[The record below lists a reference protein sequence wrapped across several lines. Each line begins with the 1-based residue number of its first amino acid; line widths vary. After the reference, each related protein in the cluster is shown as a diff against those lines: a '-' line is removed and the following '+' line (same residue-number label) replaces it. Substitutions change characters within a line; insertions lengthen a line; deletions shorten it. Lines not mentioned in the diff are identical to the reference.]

1 MCVASSTKAREKALI
16 SRRPRSKTASRR
28 HRRRSFHCLCRSRCA
43 IDQADL
49 QFASSRFADQS
60 TPLPPPPSLHPNA
73 LRLLEDGDAGRRCF
87 GGSDA
92 RRRRR
97 RRFPPGGGSPVVGGR
112 RRRRRPRCASSSKF
126 TPPKERGVTHGTK
139 RSLLD
144 GTRERER
151 ERVPPWRSIYGN
163 DAGGGG
169 ASSQSVSKSS
179 RVPEKE
185 RQRRM

>member
-60 TPLPPPPSLHPNA
+60 TPLPPPFAPPECPPATRRRRRWASLFWRVRCAATAAASLSTWRWFTCCRWASASASAEVRLVVQVYSAKGTRRDTRNEA
-73 LRLLEDGDAGRRCF
+73 LASGWNERERERESPAVAIYLRK
-87 GGSDA
+87 

-97 RRFPPGGGSPVVGGR
+97 RR
-112 RRRRRPRCASSSKF
+112 
-126 TPPKERGVTHGTK
+126 
-139 RSLLD
+139 L
-144 GTRERER
+144 
-151 ERVPPWRSIYGN
+151 
-163 DAGGGG
+163 
-169 ASSQSVSKSS
+169 QSVS
-179 RVPEKE
+179 
-185 RQRRM
+185 Q